1 MPVDPY
7 TDEAA
12 ILAAIRAEFTGY
24 LVVEEILDGD
34 EIPYE
39 NGKMVPYLAVD
50 FGMPVASATGRSI
63 AAESKQ
69 PTDQRVIVSAVSDDP
84 TFTRQLS
91 GRVARDLVGLEAN
104 SNTGPL
110 RLIGGGGYTMP
121 VANGPTQYVRD
132 CYFLYLG
139 NMAS

>member
-7 TDEAA
+7 SDESA
-12 ILAAIRAEFTGY
+12 ILAAIKAKFTGY
-24 LVVEEILDGD
+24 LVVEEVLEGEDVQ
-34 EIPYE
+34 YQ
-39 NGKMVPYLAVD
+39 NGVMVPYLAVD

-63 AAESKQ
+63 DQEQKQ
-69 PTDQRVIVSAVSDDP
+69 PTDQRVIVSAVSGDP

-91 GRVARDLVGLEAN
+91 GRVARDLVGLVAN

-110 RLIGGGGYTMP
+110 RLIGGGGYTIP
-121 VANGPTQYVRD
+121 VTNAPTQYVRD